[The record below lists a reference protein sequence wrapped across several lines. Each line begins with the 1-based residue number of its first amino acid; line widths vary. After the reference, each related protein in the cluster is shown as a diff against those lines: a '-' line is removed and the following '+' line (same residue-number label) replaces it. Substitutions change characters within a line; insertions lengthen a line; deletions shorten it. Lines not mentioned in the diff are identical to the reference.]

1 MAKAV
6 IDYDRDLPAIPDRRP
21 WEPPVSHLVKDD
33 DAPTGWRED
42 DSGRRPSRLLLAPK
56 IRDTV
61 DAWRDGG
68 YPGVSDVTRRL
79 LEYWFEEDH
88 EVRGFDAP
96 FRYHFCQREAIE
108 TLIWLV
114 EVAGQRDTKAL
125 IEAYGT
131 IVQRDLVSENVVFQT
146 TMEGKRQLR
155 RYVPELEAERVQDL
169 PPENLCRFAFKM
181 ATGSGK
187 TWVMAMAIVWSRLHK
202 QHVSG
207 SDLSTNFLIV
217 APNVIVHQRLERD
230 FANNRIFHQLP
241 LIPPEWRSGFSQKV
255 ILRGEAAEP
264 DPSGNLFLTNI
275 HQLYESRDEEW
286 TPENAV
292 EALLGR
298 KPAQDLASSGQRSML
313 ERVKSLKD
321 LVVLNDEAHHVHDE
335 DLAWSRS
342 LLAIHEALPHGLGA
356 WLDFSAT
363 PKDQNGM
370 YFPWTVV
377 DYPLAQAVED
387 RIVKAPIIVTNR
399 NQPTEEPERITK
411 DNVAE
416 KYGYWLQAAVRRWK
430 EHRKVCRRLGIRPV
444 LFIMAEKNVYADALG
459 EHLWKTRGFG
469 FKQSEVLVIHTDT
482 TGEVRKGDLEKA
494 RQAARDIDAAK
505 SRIKAI
511 VSVMMLREG
520 WDVRNVTVVLGL
532 RPFTAKAEI
541 LPEQVIGR
549 GLRLM
554 TGVSPDRTQTLE
566 VLGTRNL
573 LEVLREQLEAEGV
586 GVASTKTDPPT
597 PIIIEPVQERLKYD
611 IAIPI
616 TKPSLK
622 HDHRRLSELDVRSLE
637 PIFEQEELDER
648 FRIRLKLEFAT
659 TETEVAQD
667 DVSGGLRPVREL
679 LADIANLVAARAGL
693 ADRDRFRML
702 YLMVGEYVESR
713 CFGREIDLD
722 DDALRS
728 HLARLEIREGIAKYL
743 VRRIADLTVERREIE
758 FDKQDFRLSETKPFT
773 WRRNLSPPEA
783 GKASPAARDG
793 KRSGTRRRNLP
804 PLVAEKT
811 VFNFVATWNDL
822 ERRFAEFLDNAGDVL
837 RFAALG
843 TTEQGTSGTKF
854 RVDYL
859 KPSGAI
865 GFYYPDWVAV
875 QRELDGQIIHWIVE
889 TKGRVWEGT
898 EEKDAAMH
906 DWCQRITRATGDTW
920 KYIRL
925 NQADF
930 RPDFAT
936 FRQLVVTLVSKA
948 MTRKR
953 DARDVTL
960 SHEEFLEW
968 RDEGR
973 R

>member
-6 IDYDRDLPAIPDRRP
+6 IAYEKNLPEIHGRRA
-21 WEPPVSHLVKDD
+21 WEAPTSHLVKDT

-42 DSGRRPSRLLLAPK
+42 DSGRRPSRLLLVPK
-56 IRDTV
+56 VRDAV

-68 YPGVSDVTRRL
+68 YQGASDVTQRL
-79 LEYWFEEDH
+79 LEYWFDEDH
-88 EVRGFDAP
+88 EVAGFDLP
-96 FRYHFCQREAIE
+96 FRYYFCQREAIE

-114 EVAGQRDTKAL
+114 EIAGHRDAKPL
-125 IEAYGT
+125 IEAWAT
-131 IVQRDLVSENVVFQT
+131 IFPKDLLSKNIEFQT
-146 TMEGKRQLR
+146 TMDGKRQLR
-155 RYVPELEAERVQDL
+155 RYVPELEADGLQDL
-169 PPENLCRFAFKM
+169 PPEDLRRFAFKM

-187 TWVMAMAIVWSRLHK
+187 TWVMAMVIVWSRLHK
-202 QHVSG
+202 QRVPG
-207 SDLSTNFLIV
+207 SELSTNFLIV
-217 APNVIVHQRLERD
+217 APNVIVYQRLEKD

-241 LIPPEWRSGFSQKV
+241 LIPPEWRPGFSQKV

-264 DPSGNLFLTNI
+264 RPSGNLFLTNI
-275 HQLYESRDEEW
+275 QQLYESRHEEW
-286 TPENAV
+286 TPKNAV
-292 EALLGR
+292 DALLGR
-298 KPAQDLASSGQRSML
+298 GPAQGLASSDQRSML

-321 LVVLNDEAHHVHDE
+321 LVVLNDEAHHVHNE

-342 LLAIHEALPHGLGA
+342 LLAIHETLSHGLSA

-387 RIVKAPIIVTNR
+387 RIVKAPLIVTREAER
-399 NQPTEEPERITK
+399 NQPTEDPDQVTK

-430 EHRKVCRRLGIRPV
+430 EHRKVYKKLGIRPV

-459 EHLWKTRGFG
+459 ESLWKTGEFG
-469 FKQSEVLVIHTDT
+469 FKQSEVLVIHTEKDKS
-482 TGEVRKGDLEKA
+482 GEIRKGDLEKA
-494 RQAARDIDAAK
+494 RQAVRDIDRAD

-554 TGVSPDRTQTLE
+554 TQVSPDRTQTLE

-573 LEVLREQLEAEGV
+573 LNVLREQLEAEGV
-586 GVASTKTDPPT
+586 GLASTETDPPP
-597 PIIIEPVQERLKYD
+597 PIIIQPVQERLEYD

-622 HDHRRLSELDVRSLE
+622 HDHRKLSELDVQSLE
-637 PIFEQEELDER
+637 PIFDQAELDER

-659 TETEVAQD
+659 TETEVHQAD
-667 DVSGGLRPVREL
+667 ISGGLLSVQEF
-679 LADIANLVAARAGL
+679 LADVTNLVAAKAGL
-693 ADRDRFRML
+693 TNRFADL
-702 YLMVGEYVESR
+702 YPVVREYIGSR
-713 CFGREIDLD
+713 CFGREVELD
-722 DDALRS
+722 DDILRS
-728 HLARLEIREGIAKYL
+728 HLARLEVREGIAKYL
-743 VRRIADLTVERREIE
+743 VRKIADLTVERSEIE
-758 FDKQDFRLSETKPFT
+758 FARQDFHLSETNPFS
-773 WRRNLSPPEA
+773 W
-783 GKASPAARDG
+783 
-793 KRSGTRRRNLP
+793 RRNLP
-804 PLVAEKT
+804 PLEARKT
-811 VFNFVATWNDL
+811 VFNFVATYNDF
-822 ERRFAEFLDNAGDVL
+822 ERRFAEFLDNAADVL

-843 TTEQGTSGTKF
+843 TTEQGASGTSF

-875 QRELDGQIIHWIVE
+875 QRDTEGQEVNWIIE
-889 TKGRVWEGT
+889 TKGREWEGT
-898 EEKDAAMH
+898 SEKDAAMQE
-906 DWCQRITRATGDTW
+906 WCRRVSGATGNPW
-920 KYIRL
+920 HYIRV
-925 NQADF
+925 NQAEF
-930 RPDFAT
+930 RSDCPT
-936 FRQLVVTLVSKA
+936 FRYLVVEIIGNA
-948 MTRKR
+948 MLGER
-953 DARDVTL
+953 DRRGTVMT
-960 SHEEFLEW
+960 SEEVRQA

-973 R
+973 A